1 MMNKIAIFGAGGFG
15 REVAC
20 LLRKINEETPTWDF
34 VGFYDDGLKKGTAT
48 DYGPVLGGMAELNAV
63 DYPLSVV
70 VAIGSP
76 KSIKNVVEQ
85 IHNPHIQF
93 PNIISPDAKWLDAKS
108 VKMGKGNVV
117 AMGNY
122 FSCNVQIGDFN
133 MLVGFTTIGHDS
145 TLGNFNCLMPG
156 VRVSGNVTIGNNN
169 IMGTGAIVLQGI
181 AIGDEVTIGAGST
194 LMTNAKDGATYLGC
208 PAKKVF

>member
-1 MMNKIAIFGAGGFG
+1 
-15 REVAC
+15 
-20 LLRKINEETPTWDF
+20 
-34 VGFYDDGLKKGTAT
+34 
-48 DYGPVLGGMAELNAV
+48 
-63 DYPLSVV
+63 
-70 VAIGSP
+70 
-76 KSIKNVVEQ
+76 
-85 IHNPHIQF
+85 
-93 PNIISPDAKWLDAKS
+93 
-108 VKMGKGNVV
+108 
-117 AMGNY
+117 
-122 FSCNVQIGDFN
+122 